1 MGDDKARR
9 LVKVSDGRG
18 SYTFATPSALDKA
31 TAHIKERQGDDGKAK
46 AENLTPATL
55 STAISEMCDF
65 EME

>member
-18 SYTFATPSALDKA
+18 SYTFATPSALEKA
-31 TAHIKERQGDDGKAK
+31 TAHIKEKQGNDQARTDDI
-46 AENLTPATL
+46 TPATL
-55 STAISEMCDF
+55 SAAISEMCDF